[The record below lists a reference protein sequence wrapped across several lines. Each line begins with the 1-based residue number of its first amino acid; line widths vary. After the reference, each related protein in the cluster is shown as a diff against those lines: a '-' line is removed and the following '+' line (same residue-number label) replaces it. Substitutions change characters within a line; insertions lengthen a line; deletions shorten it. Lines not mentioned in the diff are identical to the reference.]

1 MGNKNYYSD
10 KLNLLDTVV
19 LLKSYLDHGLKAGDI
34 GAIVELY
41 EPDGVEVEFVT
52 GSGKTQALLTLNR
65 EDIRPIAADEILAA
79 RSINAA

>member
-1 MGNKNYYSD
+1 MNED
-10 KLNLLDTVV
+10 KLKILDTVV
-19 LLKSYLDHGLKAGDI
+19 LLKSQLNYGLKAGDI

-65 EDIRPIAADEILAA
+65 KDVRPIASDEILSA